1 MGSGGQRQK
10 QLTLPVQLREETTL
24 DNFLVLPAN
33 RSLLNALR
41 SQLQPG
47 GEPVVFLHGAS
58 GSGKSHLLQGSCHLA
73 GGGALYLPLAELA
86 GFAPEEILQGVESMD
101 IVCLDDLQAVLGDRE
116 WEVALFDFYNR
127 ARAQDCALLI
137 AADAAPRALQVGL
150 ADLRSRL
157 AWGVV
162 FQLARATD
170 EDRAEILR
178 FRAGRRG
185 LELTPEVAAYIV
197 HRAPRS
203 ITELLSLLDRL
214 DSASLAEQRAL
225 SIPFVKQALAW

>member
-170 EDRAEILR
+170 EDRAEILS